1 MTDTD
6 LRIIFDKLRQ
16 FEEELK
22 KLKIEIEELKS
33 KSKEE

>member
-22 KLKIEIEELKS
+22 KLKAEIEELKS
-33 KSKEE
+33 KER